1 MITLLI
7 ILVTCVAS
15 IIAFR
20 NQRLMDDLILWPPA
34 LSRSR
39 EYYRLVSYGLV
50 HADGGHLFFNMF
62 SLYFAGRIM
71 EGFFTAA
78 MGPLGFLTFYIGAL
92 VFSILPSYLA
102 NRRNAGY
109 RSLGASGAVSA
120 ILFAFIMLSPWSKI
134 YLIVIPMPAILY
146 AILFV
151 VYSVYMD
158 KRGGDNVNHSAHLW
172 GALYG
177 VLFTVAMNPAVL
189 PRFLSLISQPQ
200 LF

>member
-1 MITLLI
+1 MTTLLI
-7 ILVTCVAS
+7 ILVTCVVS
-15 IIAFR
+15 IVAFR

-50 HADGGHLFFNMF
+50 HADGQHLFFNMF

-71 EGFFTAA
+71 ENFFTSM
-78 MGPLGFLTFYIGAL
+78 MGPLGFVTFYIGAL

-120 ILFAFIMLSPWSKI
+120 ILFAFILLAPWSKI
-134 YLIVIPMPAILY
+134 YLIVLPMPAILY

-172 GALYG
+172 GAAYG
-177 VLFTVAMNPAVL
+177 VIFTVAINPAVL
-189 PRFLSLISQPQ
+189 PRFLSLISQPR

>member
-7 ILVTCVAS
+7 ILVTSVVS
-15 IIAFR
+15 IVAFR
-20 NQRLMDDLILWPPA
+20 NQRLLDDLILWPPA
-34 LSRSR
+34 LTRSR
-39 EYYRLVSYGLV
+39 EYYRLVTYGLV
-50 HADGGHLFFNMF
+50 HADGAHLFFNMI

-71 EGFFTAA
+71 EAFFSAA
-78 MGPLGFLTFYIGAL
+78 MGPFGFLTFYIGAL

-120 ILFAFIMLSPWSKI
+120 VLFAFILLAPWSRI
-134 YLIVIPMPAILY
+134 YVIVFPMPAILY
-146 AILFV
+146 GVLFV

-158 KRGGDNVNHSAHLW
+158 RRGGDNVNHSAHLW

-177 VLFTVAMNPAVL
+177 VLFTIALRPEALLNFL
-189 PRFLSLISQPQ
+189 GTLTQPR